1 MAAVAKLFR
10 WFLLPVM
17 GLPSSSATGLFLS
30 LLFKFIMQI
39 IDNKALVFNTRK
51 ANQITSIIPKSKVL
65 ENNGDVDQVIVNWG
79 FDEVQLLRN
88 LGIRDVP
95 SPILGRYQWPGMF
108 TPFDHQR
115 TTAEFLTLHPRC
127 FVFNEAGTG
136 KTSAA
141 AWAADYLMQQG
152 RVKRVL
158 VVCPVSIM
166 DTAWRSDLFKTVMH
180 RTVAIAQ
187 GSRTQRQKVIQ
198 GDYEFVIINFDGV
211 KVVNKELEAG
221 GFDLIIV
228 DEANAVKSVTTD
240 RWKCLATLIKPT
252 TRLWMM
258 TGTPASQS
266 PLDAYGLA
274 KLVAPDA
281 VPRFFGA
288 FRDKVMLKLTQ
299 YKWVPRQDAQQ
310 IVHQVLQP
318 AIRYTKLECLDL
330 PDLLYSTR
338 EVPLTAQQTK
348 YYDALKKQM
357 MTIAAGSEITA
368 VNAAAMLNKLL
379 QVAQGAVY
387 TDDGGVV
394 EFDVTNRMSELLNVI
409 EQTDHKILVFIPYRH
424 TLQMVENTLLK
435 EGYTV
440 QTIHGGVASTRR
452 ADIIKQFQ
460 TEDDPRILLLVP
472 QATAHGI
479 TLTRADQVVWWG
491 PVASTEIYLQANS
504 RAHRAGQ
511 TNKVTVTHLQGS
523 PVERRMYTMLQNKI
537 DLHQSL
543 VDLYKQ
549 ELDT

>member
-1 MAAVAKLFR
+1 M
-10 WFLLPVM
+10 
-17 GLPSSSATGLFLS
+17 LS
-30 LLFKFIMQI
+30 LLDLPGSLLPGYFCFSNLSIMQT
-39 IDNKALVFNTRK
+39 IDNKALLFNTRK
-51 ANQITSIIPKSKVL
+51 SQQITALIPKSKVIAQQ
-65 ENNGDVDQVIVNWG
+65 GDVDRVLVNWG

-88 LGIRDVP
+88 LGIKDVP
-95 SPILGRYQWPGMF
+95 SPILGRYSWPGMF

-115 TTAEFLTLHPRC
+115 TTADFLTLHPRC

-136 KTSAA
+136 KTGAA
-141 AWAADYLMQQG
+141 AWAADYLMTQG
-152 RVKRVL
+152 KVTRVL

-166 DTAWRSDLFKTVMH
+166 ETAWRSDLFKTVMH

-187 GSRTQRQKVIQ
+187 GSRLQRQAVIAK
-198 GDYEFVIINFDGV
+198 GYEFVIINFDGV
-211 KVVNKELEAG
+211 KVVNKELMEG

-240 RWKCLATLIKPT
+240 RWKALAALVRPN
-252 TRLWMM
+252 TRLWLM

-266 PLDAYGLA
+266 PIDAYGLA
-274 KLVAPDA
+274 KLVAPDS
-281 VPRFFGA
+281 VPRFMGA
-288 FRDKVMLKLTQ
+288 FRDKVMLKINQ

-310 IVHQVLQP
+310 IVHQILQP
-318 AIRYTKLECLDL
+318 AIRFTKAECLDL

-338 EVPLTAQQTK
+338 DIPLTAQQAK

-387 TDDGGVV
+387 TDDGSVV
-394 EFDVTNRMSELLNVI
+394 EFDVSNRLAELMTVI
-409 EQTDHKILVFIPYRH
+409 EGTDNKILLFVPYRH
-424 TLQMVENTLLK
+424 TLEMLRNELIKAGYSVESI
-435 EGYTV
+435 
-440 QTIHGGVASTRR
+440 QGGMPASQR
-452 ADIIKQFQ
+452 AEAIKRFQ
-460 TEDDPRILLLVP
+460 TEDNPRILLLSP

-491 PVASTEIYLQANS
+491 PVSSTEIYLQANS

-523 PVERRMYTMLQNKI
+523 PVERRMYAMLQSNI
-537 DLHQSL
+537 DLHQGL

-549 ELDT
+549 VLDD